1 MKKFKPHFWS
11 IPKTQKQ
18 NHFLK
23 YWTKIAEDFI
33 SQMRRSHPELSQEEI
48 EKVLE
53 QFQQMLGDK
62 RLRPRA
68 ELTPES
74 SYDSDDCDK
83 ETAYQTDA

>member
-1 MKKFKPHFWS
+1 MKYCQFDHYS
-11 IPKTQKQ
+11 IDAIRTIVLIASIKQ
-18 NHFLK
+18 
-23 YWTKIAEDFI
+23 
-33 SQMRRSHPELSQEEI
+33 
-48 EKVLE
+48 VLE

-83 ETAYQTDA
+83 ETAYQTDD

>member
-1 MKKFKPHFWS
+1 
-11 IPKTQKQ
+11 
-18 NHFLK
+18 
-23 YWTKIAEDFI
+23 
-33 SQMRRSHPELSQEEI
+33 
-48 EKVLE
+48 
-53 QFQQMLGDK
+53 MLGDQ

>member
-1 MKKFKPHFWS
+1 MEEDFR
-11 IPKTQKQ
+11 IPIV
-18 NHFLK
+18 LC
-23 YWTKIAEDFI
+23 IEDFI
-33 SQMRRSHPELSQEEI
+33 SQMRRSHPELSQEKI

-53 QFQQMLGDK
+53 LFQQMLGDK